1 MADQDEGRQEI
12 SLDLDNFKEPT
23 KLPDEIAELLD
34 VFPFIVGGEDDSE
47 LQLIQEG
54 MCIVCRTTL
63 GEATTLV
70 LDNGGIT
77 SIVCSG
83 VCHSDAMVASYLHEQ
98 MGDVLDRV
106 RHRHELKEGHGS

>member
-1 MADQDEGRQEI
+1 VADQDESSRELK
-12 SLDLDNFKEPT
+12 LDLDQFRNAGEI
-23 KLPDEIAELLD
+23 PDEVADLID
-34 VFPFIVGGEDDSE
+34 KFPFIIGGEDTDE

-54 MCIVCRTTL
+54 MCIICRTAM

-70 LDNGGIT
+70 LDDQGII

-98 MGDVLDRV
+98 MNDLMDRI
-106 RHRHELKEGHGS
+106 RHRHELKEGHGG